1 MSLPIRPID
10 SHHNGR
16 PQLWI
21 FGTGKTRTLISRVPG
36 APGLDLQTWENKNLN
51 QSCLSEISVVILSE
65 DRYATEVEEAAVAPG
80 TASNHNL

>member
-10 SHHNGR
+10 PHNN
-16 PQLWI
+16 
-21 FGTGKTRTLISRVPG
+21 GKPALDFRNWKNKNINQPG

-65 DRYATEVEEAAVAPG
+65 DRYAIEVEESAVAPG
-80 TASNHNL
+80 TAYNHNP